1 MATCEYMLGY
11 REEHKEDIKAY
22 QRELYLKNRD
32 KILAK
37 RKAKGDMK
45 NAED

>member
-1 MATCEYMLGY
+1 MKAY
-11 REEHKEDIKAY
+11 REEHKEDMKAY
-22 QRELYLKNRD
+22 QREWYLKNRD

-37 RKAKGDMK
+37 RKAKGGMK